1 MPVVHTCVVPKVCNG
16 EHEEILVIG
25 IWAFW
30 YSIFLLA
37 RLDYLLYKAEAGVEV
52 TAVVEVRT

>member
-1 MPVVHTCVVPKVCNG
+1 MRKYWSSVFELSG
-16 EHEEILVIG
+16 MYL
-25 IWAFW
+25 
-30 YSIFLLA
+30 IFLLA